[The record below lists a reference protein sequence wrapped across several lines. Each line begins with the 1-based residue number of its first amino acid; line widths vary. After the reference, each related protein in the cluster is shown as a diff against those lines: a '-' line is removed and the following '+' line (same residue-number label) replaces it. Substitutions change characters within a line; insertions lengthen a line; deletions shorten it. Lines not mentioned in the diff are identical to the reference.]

1 MPWTG
6 PQPYRPDQAAIN
18 EMLTS
23 TPQVGSAEFKMSV
36 VILHGKSPR
45 GVKMT
50 LQHAR
55 HLIEKGLVPMEDYQA
70 VLYIADGDPNT
81 H

>member
-1 MPWTG
+1 
-6 PQPYRPDQAAIN
+6 
-18 EMLTS
+18 
-23 TPQVGSAEFKMSV
+23 
-36 VILHGKSPR
+36 
-45 GVKMT
+45 MT